1 MMKKTWLLLL
11 GILLLGAVL
20 ASGCAARQAKDGDTV
35 KLNYTLTLEDGTVYG
50 TSVGGEPLQVT
61 LGKGALIP
69 GFEEAV
75 VGMRIGDTQ
84 TITLPPE
91 EAYGLRRPEL
101 VDIVSRSMLPEGV
114 EPVVGGQLEAT
125 AKDGTP
131 LMVVITEFTDTTV
144 TVDANPPLAGRTLTF
159 EIELVAIGENV
170 AASDRARQTSLSW
183 LLLAP
188 AALALAAGL
197 AFVYFRSRRRLR
209 RVRGSPVRRSKGLL
223 AELARLD
230 DDFAGGK
237 IAKEAYRKARA
248 QKKARLVKLMQRSLR
263 GSGH

>member
-1 MMKKTWLLLL
+1 MKKTWLVLL
-11 GILLLGAVL
+11 GSLLLGAVL
-20 ASGCAARQAKDGDTV
+20 ASGCAAKQAKDGDTV

-75 VGMRIGDTQ
+75 VGMRIGDTK

-91 EAYGLRRPEL
+91 KAYGLRRPEL
-101 VDIVSRSMLPEGV
+101 VEVVSRSMLPEGV

-131 LMVVITEFTDTTV
+131 LTVAVTEFTDTTV
-144 TVDANPPLAGRTLTF
+144 TVDANPPLAGKTLTF
-159 EIELVAIGENV
+159 NIELVAIGENL
-170 AASDRARQTSLSW
+170 AAGGSARQTGLSW
-183 LLLAP
+183 WLLAP
-188 AALALAAGL
+188 VALALAASL
-197 AFVYFRSRRRLR
+197 AFVYVRSRRRPA
-209 RVRGSPVRRSKGLL
+209 RGSPARRSERLL
-223 AELARLD
+223 AEIAHLD
-230 DDFAGGK
+230 DDFEGGK
-237 IAKEAYRKARA
+237 IAKQTYRKVRA

-263 GSGH
+263 ESGH

>member
-1 MMKKTWLLLL
+1 MKKTRLVLL

-20 ASGCAARQAKDGDTV
+20 ASGCAAQRAKDGDAVTV
-35 KLNYTLTLEDGTVYG
+35 HYTLTLEDGTVAD
-50 TSVGGEPLQVT
+50 SSAGGEPLQFT
-61 LGKGALIP
+61 LGEGKLIS

-75 VGMRIGDTQ
+75 VGMRIRDTQ
-84 TITLPPE
+84 TVTLPPE
-91 EAYGLRRPEL
+91 KAYGLRRPEL
-101 VDIVSRSMLPEGV
+101 VEVVSRSKLPEGL

-144 TVDANPPLAGRTLTF
+144 TVDANPPLAGKTLTF
-159 EIELVAIGENV
+159 DIELLAIGENL
-170 AASDRARQTSLSW
+170 ASGDRAKQTSLSW

-188 AALALAAGL
+188 VALALAAGL

-209 RVRGSPVRRSKGLL
+209 RVRGSPVRRSEGLL

-230 DDFAGGK
+230 DDFAGGR